1 MQINCRKVLLGRE
14 NNKGRGHLVW
24 GARHV
29 LRRARES
36 WEENEKRVRGFELLG
51 GKEPGRCVYLFATKD
66 HELLLWAI

>member
-1 MQINCRKVLLGRE
+1 M
-14 NNKGRGHLVW
+14 VW